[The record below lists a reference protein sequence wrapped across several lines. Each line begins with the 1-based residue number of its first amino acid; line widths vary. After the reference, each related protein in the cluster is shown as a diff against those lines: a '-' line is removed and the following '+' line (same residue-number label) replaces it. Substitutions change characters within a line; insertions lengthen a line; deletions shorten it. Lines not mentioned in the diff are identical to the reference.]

1 MFLKIHHAPDGSTV
15 VAVCDRELLNRRL
28 RHGEIEIHVNEHFY
42 GNAIATEEAVS
53 NAINNGDNINLIGER
68 AVSVAVGLGLITRSG
83 CLVIDGIPHAQ
94 IVRV

>member
-28 RHGEIEIHVNEHFY
+28 RHGEIEIHVNEYFY
-42 GNAIATEEAVS
+42 GNAIANEEAVS
-53 NAINNGDNINLIGER
+53 DAINNGDNINLLGER
-68 AVSVAVGLGLITRSG
+68 AVSVAIGLGLVTRSG
-83 CLVIDGIPHAQ
+83 CIVIDGVPHAQ